1 MFSRIFSPSKCNA
14 DEVFKNEFFNEIK
27 TNLNLTSAA
36 CKKLQ
41 KLLFSDH
48 ESYNEIS
55 DFPSP
60 SIPSNFRKSA
70 PARLFSK
77 KKSKRPS
84 IHNDFLRI
92 VNCFTSD
99 KDNNNLQNKISKNV
113 ENLQLKNTNDENK
126 QNKIAS
132 SGNVILKMSDDRDAL
147 KKKSNYVEGETL
159 TNKSKIPIISN
170 DQERR
175 PCQVQEEQFDKHGEK
190 GNKTK
195 IQGSKSRK
203 KDETNE
209 TENDKRY
216 SSVYNL
222 QQSCSNES
230 SSLFYTLKPKKNVKP
245 TIVCTYFSQ
254 V

>member
-27 TNLNLTSAA
+27 TNLNLTSVA

-41 KLLFSDH
+41 KLLFSDL

-84 IHNDFLRI
+84 IHNEFLRI

-99 KDNNNLQNKISKNV
+99 KDNNNLPNKISKNV
-113 ENLQLKNTNDENK
+113 ENFQLENTNDENE
-126 QNKIAS
+126 QNKIVNSA
-132 SGNVILKMSDDRDAL
+132 NVSLKLSDDRDAL
-147 KKKSNYVEGETL
+147 KKKPDYVEGETL
-159 TNKSKIPIISN
+159 TVKSKIPNTSN

-175 PCQVQEEQFDKHGEK
+175 PFQLQEGHFDKHGEK
-190 GNKTK
+190 SNKTK
-195 IQGSKSRK
+195 NQGSISRK
-203 KDETNE
+203 KDEKNE
-209 TENDKRY
+209 IENDKRY

-222 QQSCSNES
+222 QQSCSSES
-230 SSLFYTLKPKKNVKP
+230 LSLFYTLKPKKNVKP